1 VAGIWKV
8 TDEAREGVLS
18 LLKLWLLL
26 ERDDIIPAVSDT
38 ACLCIAYESRL
49 LHAWDN
55 VDTGRSGYRTL
66 NE

>member
-26 ERDDIIPAVSDT
+26 ERDDTIPAVSDT

-49 LHAWDN
+49 LHARDN